1 MRYTNTIL
9 LFSKIATV
17 IYFLALIIN
26 LIFPVLNS
34 STLNLNVF
42 TIIIAILWTVA
53 ILSCHG
59 FIKKVAETVDDKV
72 IYDTIIPI
80 FPATLIRLIEF
91 GWYFLRHRSEFR
103 IGVFIFDVVFDVMLV
118 AFLLLDKSHYYFEAT
133 ESEELDVKC

>member
-42 TIIIAILWTVA
+42 TFIIAILWTVA

-59 FIKKVAETVDDKV
+59 FIKKVSETVDDKV

-118 AFLLLDKSHYYFEAT
+118 ALLLLDKSHYYFEAT